1 MASTGW
7 WCHDCGKQDLYW
19 CNDCVAMTGRP
30 RRAMPSAHAAP
41 KFEKGGSAGR
51 SARPAPCRLRAVP
64 RAVRQWPQATSSKL
78 STSFSLMLHTLSK
91 SDTCWAGARA
101 WLSLG
106 WVPRGGVCCS
116 DGRSAQWV
124 ALGTMPPCPGRSALC
139 TGRCL
144 EHPGMACCSAGRRA
158 FGRCAR
164 RFLVLAQR
172 VAALLAM
179 FCVESRS
186 PALHAGPPRFG
197 WGCERAVA

>member
-1 MASTGW
+1 M
-7 WCHDCGKQDLYW
+7 
-19 CNDCVAMTGRP
+19 P
-30 RRAMPSAHAAP
+30 RQSLKKGAAL
-41 KFEKGGSAGR
+41 GR

-64 RAVRQWPQATSSKL
+64 RAVRQWPQAISSKL

-91 SDTCWAGARA
+91 SDTHQRCWAGASA

-106 WVPRGGVCCS
+106 WLPRGGVCCS
-116 DGRSAQWV
+116 DGRSAQWA

-179 FCVESRS
+179 FCVEPRS
-186 PALHAGPPRFG
+186 QPTQLCTPAVQGLDGGVSERLPGGPLVPSHGAF
-197 WGCERAVA
+197 EPE

>member
-30 RRAMPSAHAAP
+30 RRAAPSAHATS

-64 RAVRQWPQATSSKL
+64 RAVRQWPQAISSKL

-91 SDTCWAGARA
+91 SDTHQRCWAGARA

-106 WVPRGGVCCS
+106 WLPRGGVCCS

-164 RFLVLAQR
+164 LAQR

-179 FCVESRS
+179 FCVEPRSQPSFARRPSRVWM
-186 PALHAGPPRFG
+186 G
-197 WGCERAVA
+197 V

>member
-1 MASTGW
+1 MTATGE
-7 WCHDCGKQDLYW
+7 QYLYW

-30 RRAMPSAHAAP
+30 RRAVPSAHATS

-106 WVPRGGVCCS
+106 WLPRGGVCCS

-124 ALGTMPPCPGRSALC
+124 ALGTMPPCWTQRSTHRALFGAPRHGMLQRWPQGLWALRAQVPGPGAARCRAAGHVLC
-139 TGRCL
+139 
-144 EHPGMACCSAGRRA
+144 
-158 FGRCAR
+158 
-164 RFLVLAQR
+164 
-172 VAALLAM
+172 
-179 FCVESRS
+179 
-186 PALHAGPPRFG
+186 
-197 WGCERAVA
+197 